1 MFSKKKQHFQLTFE
15 QPSSTNR
22 RSATNLIY
30 CAIADAFIPTS
41 EHGKA
46 SVRNSISIVTASRRI
61 SSIRSTLGLLIICSN
76 NKQAKSVCKP

>member
-1 MFSKKKQHFQLTFE
+1 MDNHNDKSIINKTKNDLLKNKNSERTFE

-61 SSIRSTLGLLIICSN
+61 SSIRSTLGL
-76 NKQAKSVCKP
+76 

>member
-1 MFSKKKQHFQLTFE
+1 MDNHNDKSIVKKRMRNLSYEKENSKHTFE
-15 QPSSTNR
+15 QPNSINK

-46 SVRNSISIVTASRRI
+46 SVRNSISILTASRRI
-61 SSIRSTLGLLIICSN
+61 SSTRSTLGL
-76 NKQAKSVCKP
+76 

>member
-1 MFSKKKQHFQLTFE
+1 LKFTFE
-15 QPSSTNR
+15 QPSSTNN

-30 CAIADAFIPTS
+30 CAIADAFIPIS

-46 SVRNSISIVTASRRI
+46 SVRNSISILTASQRI
-61 SSIRSTLGLLIICSN
+61 SSIRSVLGLLIICLN